1 MRAFLS
7 KLSAATLG
15 ILGLAATAVDSSAQ
29 ITTLVGWTNS
39 WAYNDATTPAANLHG
54 TGWQLPGYD
63 TNSAP
68 GWKTGPALF
77 GNDGGGLYDGLG
89 RPFSGGVNGFLTPLN
104 RAISGTSDRVTFYFR
119 KNFTFNGPANSI
131 LEAKWVHDDGIVVYI
146 NGTEAFR
153 SKMQVPAPDP
163 VTWDTLGANH
173 DAAGFPPV
181 VVEGFEY
188 TQDLDTSLLVQG
200 ENTIAVELH
209 QSSTTS
215 SDVAFALQL
224 STIVPFAPVFVDA
237 NQPTNRTLLQFRGA
251 VLTAEATGRPA
262 PAYQWFVDGSPI
274 DGATSSSLQIT
285 NESPDTVTRK
295 YFCRVSNSVGEIDSR
310 EASVLFTSDSTPP
323 TVVGVSQAGPFNTV
337 VVNFDEVVEQQ
348 TATEPFTYI
357 LNDGNSPVDVVLNPG
372 GTSVTITY
380 ANDMLPGTVY
390 TISIEGVS
398 DLVPN
403 TMVPA
408 NIEFTSWVPTDC
420 GGVLFETFDT
430 SSTAGTAINLL
441 TGHPNYPN
449 NPRETFRVPTFSTRS
464 SYTDD
469 THEQFGGRLR
479 ALFIPPSSGNWVF
492 YLSSDDAGQ
501 VFFNPNGPGES
512 GKTLILNETSCCRVY
527 TDNASAPFAL
537 EAGKAYYLEAIYKEA
552 TGGDY
557 LHVWAG
563 PQGTTPPS
571 AAAASLTPNDAIPG
585 SMLGFPAAPL
595 NAAGTFTITQQP
607 ADTSAVPNTVATFS
621 VGTSSDAFK
630 CYQWLRDGVEIPN
643 ANGTSY
649 SFTAGSG
656 DNGAKFSVRIS
667 IIGGNTETSSEAT
680 LTVAADTIRPTVVSA
695 STDAAGVNVTVTF
708 SEPMGASAAIA
719 GNYTINGANPTSA
732 TLTSPTVV
740 TLVAASP
747 VEDCVRNA
755 LVITGAA
762 DTAGNA
768 VNPNPTT
775 VNFTKP
781 QVLVALDAAWRYDD
795 SGVDLGTAWSQ
806 PGFDDSAWLSGGA
819 PLGFEPA
826 AAQDPAIVT
835 ALSAGSAI
843 NTAYFRIRFN
853 LGTDPRAITSLQLTE
868 VLDDGAVYYFNGV
881 EARRTRMAD
890 GTVAFATLANA
901 SGPEPTDGTHTVEG
915 PTAIATTGLVYGEN
929 VLAVEVHPSSATSSD
944 SIFAAQ
950 LTATVGN
957 CVPPLTVTRS
967 GNSIVL
973 TWPDASFSLEK
984 ASAVTG
990 PWAPQ
995 SGASGVSVP
1004 ATPNNAFFRLVKQ

>member
-29 ITTLVGWTNS
+29 STTLVGWTNL
-39 WAYNDATTPAANLHG
+39 WAYNDATTPTENLHG

-104 RAISGTSDRVTFYFR
+104 RGIAAASDRVTFYFR
-119 KNFTFNGPANSI
+119 KNFTFNGAANSI

-153 SKMQVPAPDP
+153 SKMTVAAPDP
-163 VTWDTLGANH
+163 VNWDTLGANH

-200 ENTIAVELH
+200 DNTIAVELH

-224 STIVPFAPVFVDA
+224 SSIVPFAPVFVDA
-237 NQPTNRTLLQFRGA
+237 NQPTNRTLLQFRGS

-262 PAYQWFVDGSPI
+262 PTYQWFVDGSPI

-348 TATEPFTYI
+348 TATEPFTYF
-357 LNDGNSPVDVVLNPG
+357 LNDGNSPLDVVLNPG

-380 ANDMLPGTVY
+380 QNDMLPGTVY

-403 TMVPA
+403 TMVPVE
-408 NIEFTSWVPTDC
+408 IQFTSWVPTDC

-449 NPRETFRVPTFSTRS
+449 NPRETFRMPTFSTRN

-469 THEQFGGRLR
+469 THEQFGGRMR
-479 ALFIPPSSGNWVF
+479 ALFIPPTSGNWVF

-501 VFFNPNGPGES
+501 LFLNPNGPGEG
-512 GKTLILNETSCCRVY
+512 GKIKIQEETGCCNPY
-527 TDNASAPFAL
+527 SSHASAPYAL
-537 EAGKAYYLEAIYKEA
+537 EAGKAYYLEAIYKEGG
-552 TGGDY
+552 GGDY
-557 LHVWAG
+557 CHVWAG
-563 PQGTTPPS
+563 PEGVAPPS

-607 ADTSAVPNTVATFS
+607 ADTSVVPNTVATFS
-621 VGTSSDAFK
+621 VATSSDAFK

-643 ANGTSY
+643 ANSSSY

-680 LTVAADTIRPTVVSA
+680 LSVAADTIRPTVVSA
-695 STDAAGVNVTVTF
+695 STDPAGVNVTVTF
-708 SEPMGASAAIA
+708 SEPM
-719 GNYTINGANPTSA
+719 
-732 TLTSPTVV
+732 
-740 TLVAASP
+740 
-747 VEDCVRNA
+747 
-755 LVITGAA
+755 
-762 DTAGNA
+762 
-768 VNPNPTT
+768 
-775 VNFTKP
+775 
-781 QVLVALDAAWRYDD
+781 
-795 SGVDLGTAWSQ
+795 
-806 PGFDDSAWLSGGA
+806 
-819 PLGFEPA
+819 EP
-826 AAQDPAIVT
+826 P
-835 ALSAGSAI
+835 
-843 NTAYFRIRFN
+843 
-853 LGTDPRAITSLQLTE
+853 PPSL
-868 VLDDGAVYYFNGV
+868 
-881 EARRTRMAD
+881 
-890 GTVAFATLANA
+890 
-901 SGPEPTDGTHTVEG
+901 
-915 PTAIATTGLVYGEN
+915 ATT
-929 VLAVEVHPSSATSSD
+929 PS
-944 SIFAAQ
+944 
-950 LTATVGN
+950 TAPTQ
-957 CVPPLTVTRS
+957 PLQPS
-967 GNSIVL
+967 
-973 TWPDASFSLEK
+973 
-984 ASAVTG
+984 
-990 PWAPQ
+990 
-995 SGASGVSVP
+995 
-1004 ATPNNAFFRLVKQ
+1004 RLPRW